1 MFHQIRSPNSGLCS
15 LPDLPHEMVHPT
27 ADMLQGVVII
37 FSIIVIII
45 ICDGDLL
52 KGATN
57 MPWDELLQLALG
69 SLEELEEYNA
79 LSSLSHKVN
88 HVGNYHVR

>member
-1 MFHQIRSPNSGLCS
+1 
-15 LPDLPHEMVHPT
+15 
-27 ADMLQGVVII
+27 MLT
-37 FSIIVIII
+37 S
-45 ICDGDLL
+45 

-88 HVGNYHVR
+88 HVGLTIILAIPFERLNIISYE